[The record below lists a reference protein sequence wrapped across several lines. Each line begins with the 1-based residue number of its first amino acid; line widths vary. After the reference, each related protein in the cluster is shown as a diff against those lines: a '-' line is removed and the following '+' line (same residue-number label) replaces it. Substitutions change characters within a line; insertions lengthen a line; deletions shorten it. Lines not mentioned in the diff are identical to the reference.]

1 MGDKAFNLKVGLFV
15 LISIVI
21 FGVFVFVLGGQENY
35 FKRTYVIQTSFTN
48 VAGLAEGA
56 AVRLSGLKI
65 GSVKEIQFPEEPGK
79 SFILAVMEVSEDGIK
94 RIGPDA
100 VATIRTEGLLGDK
113 YIEILRGSKEPPKEI
128 PDTLQ
133 ISSYT
138 PPELDKLLGQSEEL
152 VDNII
157 SISKSLD
164 EIVKA
169 FGKEENIQNISRT
182 IASVRRSV
190 EAVETE
196 RGVLHA
202 LIYGKKDKSAKGF
215 EGTLDKFD
223 ETITTLSD
231 LLKDVKNQEGI
242 LNALIYDEELTR
254 KLTQTVTSIDSAIQA
269 INSESGILPDIKET
283 VSNFREI
290 SERLE
295 GGEGTIG
302 ALINDPTLYD
312 NLKGVLGEAE
322 RSRFVRAAVKYLIE
336 NQNKESDQ
344 KQ

>member
-1 MGDKAFNLKVGLFV
+1 MGGKAFNLKVGLFV
-15 LISIVI
+15 LISILV
-21 FGVFVFVLGGQENY
+21 FGIFVFFLGGEENF

-65 GSVKEIQFPEEPGK
+65 GSVKDIQFPEEPGK
-79 SFILAVMEVSEDGIK
+79 NFILVVMEVTEEGMK

-113 YIEILRGSKEPPKEI
+113 YIGILRGSSEPPKEI

-138 PPELDKLLGQSEEL
+138 PPEFDKLLGQSEEL
-152 VDNII
+152 IDNIT

-169 FGKEENIQNISRT
+169 FGKEENIENISRT
-182 IASVRRSV
+182 IASIRKSV

-196 RGVLHA
+196 RGVLNA

-223 ETITTLSD
+223 ESITALND
-231 LLKDVKNQEGI
+231 LLKDVKKQEGI
-242 LNALIYDEELTR
+242 INALIYDEELAQ
-254 KLTQTVTSIDSAIQA
+254 KLDQTVTNINSAVQT
-269 INSESGILPDIKET
+269 INSESGILPDLKET

-336 NQNKESDQ
+336 NQSREADQ

>member
-1 MGDKAFNLKVGLFV
+1 MSGKSFNLKVGLFV
-15 LISIVI
+15 LIALAI
-21 FGVFVFVLGGQENY
+21 FGIFVFFLGGEEN
-35 FKRTYVIQTSFTN
+35 FFRRTYVIQTSFTN

-65 GSVKEIQFPEEPGK
+65 GGVKEILFPEEPGK
-79 SFILAVMEVSEDGIK
+79 NFILVVMEVTEEGMR

-138 PPELDKLLGQSEEL
+138 PPQLESLLGQSEEL

-169 FGKEENIQNISRT
+169 FGKEENIENISRT
-182 IASVRRSV
+182 IASVRKSV
-190 EAVETE
+190 EAVEKE

-223 ETITTLSD
+223 ESVTALND
-231 LLKDVKNQEGI
+231 LLKDVRKQEGI
-242 LNALIYDEELTR
+242 INALIYDEELAQ
-254 KLTQTVTSIDSAIQA
+254 KLDQTVTNINSAVQA
-269 INSESGILPDIKET
+269 ISSESGILPDLKET
-283 VSNFREI
+283 VSNFRDI

-336 NQNKESDQ
+336 NQNKETDQ
-344 KQ
+344 KK

>member
-1 MGDKAFNLKVGLFV
+1 MGGRAFNLKVGIFV
-15 LISIVI
+15 LISLAI
-21 FGVFVFVLGGQENY
+21 FGLFAFILTGEQNF
-35 FKRTYVIQTSFTN
+35 FKRRYRIQTSFTN

-79 SFILAVMEVSEDGIK
+79 DFILVVMEVTEEGIK

-113 YIEILRGSKEPPKEI
+113 YIEVLRGSKEPPKEI
-128 PDTLQ
+128 PETLQ
-133 ISSYT
+133 ISSYN
-138 PPELDKLLGQSEEL
+138 PPGLEKLLGQSEEL

-169 FGKEENIQNISRT
+169 FGKEENIENISRT
-182 IASVRRSV
+182 IASIRRSV
-190 EAVETE
+190 EAIETE

-223 ETITTLSD
+223 EAITNLNT
-231 LLKDVKNQEGI
+231 LLKDIKKQEGV
-242 LNALIYDEELTR
+242 LSALIYDEELKE
-254 KLTQTVTSIDSAIQA
+254 KLAQTLTN
-269 INSESGILPDIKET
+269 INSAVQTISSDSGILPELKET

-295 GGEGTIG
+295 GGEGTLG
-302 ALINDPTLYD
+302 AMINDPTVYD

-322 RSRFVRAAVKYLIE
+322 RSRFVRAAVKYLVE
-336 NQNKESDQ
+336 NQNKEANQ
-344 KQ
+344 KK